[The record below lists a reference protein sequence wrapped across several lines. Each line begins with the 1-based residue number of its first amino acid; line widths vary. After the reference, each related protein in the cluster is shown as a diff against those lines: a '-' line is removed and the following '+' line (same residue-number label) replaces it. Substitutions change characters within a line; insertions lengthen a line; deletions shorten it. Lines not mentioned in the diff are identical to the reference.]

1 MTIDPIIERS
11 PAQKVMRAEKLRA
24 ELKEILRQ
32 SVPTNDLAGFYN
44 CGWAYVVPDFD
55 KPNHSIV
62 EWLSDKM
69 PVYPHRVPVST
80 STESAENVE
89 RAASS

>member
-11 PAQKVMRAEKLRA
+11 PAQNIMRAAKLRA

-44 CGWAYVVPDFD
+44 CGWAYVMPDFD

-62 EWLSDKM
+62 EWLSNEM
-69 PVYPHRVPVST
+69 PVYPHRVPSNPNQ
-80 STESAENVE
+80 ESAENVE